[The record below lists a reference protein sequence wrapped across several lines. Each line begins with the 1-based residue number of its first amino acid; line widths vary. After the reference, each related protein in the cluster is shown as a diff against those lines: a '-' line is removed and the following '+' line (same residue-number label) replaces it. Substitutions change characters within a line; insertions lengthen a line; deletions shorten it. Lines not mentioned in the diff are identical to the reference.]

1 MFRPVTQRLVPRF
14 SRGVSQALADA
25 AGWNQAPT
33 QITTLSNGMRVATKE
48 SFGELA
54 SVGVFVDAGVRSE
67 TAETAGASHLV
78 EQLAFTG
85 TKKRAQSALQ
95 REVESMGGALN
106 VNVDREQ
113 TSYTLSCFG
122 SDVKQGVDILGD
134 VVNNLPVENLEKHKA
149 GIIQNLADAD
159 QPTRAVIEDR
169 LHLCAYR
176 DCSLGLSAIGP
187 YEGIENLTSSH
198 LSSYVNSNYTAD
210 KMVLVAS
217 GPVKHADL
225 VKQAEAAFGGVKSGQ
240 PAAGEEAP
248 YFCGAELI
256 YRNDEMGPTAY
267 VSVGYKSVPCRSGD
281 SVTFMVMQHIIGSYK
296 KDAGLVPGNIS
307 GNRTINAVANKMYVG
322 CADEFE
328 AFNCFYKDTGMFGF
342 YAACD
347 EVAVEHCIGELQFG
361 INLLAFSVTEEEVA
375 RGKRE
380 LKAAL
385 FGGSG
390 SADETTAN
398 VGKQILAYGREVSAA
413 EMCLRIDAID
423 AEEVKRV
430 AWQYTNDTDIAVTA
444 LGPLHGIPTYVEL
457 RRGTG
462 MHRY

>member
-1 MFRPVTQRLVPRF
+1 V
-14 SRGVSQALADA
+14 LADSTA
-25 AGWNQAPT
+25 WNQAPV
-33 QITTLSNGMRVATKE
+33 QVTTLSNGLRVATKE
-48 SFGELA
+48 SFGEVA
-54 SVGVFVDAGVRSE
+54 SVGVFLDAGVRSE
-67 TAETAGASHLV
+67 TADTAGASYLI
-78 EQLAFTG
+78 EKLALSG
-85 TKKRAQSALQ
+85 TAKRSKDVLE
-95 REVESMGGALN
+95 REVESMGGSLSMSTG
-106 VNVDREQ
+106 REHS
-113 TSYTLSCFG
+113 SYRLSCFKN
-122 SDVKQGVDILGD
+122 DMKQGVDILSDLVTNVPTNIAASQGAI
-134 VVNNLPVENLEKHKA
+134 LKELEES
-149 GIIQNLADAD
+149 D

-187 YEGIENLTSSH
+187 YDGIENVKAEH
-198 LSSYVNSNYTAD
+198 LNSYVNANYTGRN
-210 KMVLVAS
+210 MVLAATGAIDHATVVAM
-217 GPVKHADL
+217 
-225 VKQAEAAFGGVKSGQ
+225 AEASLGGV
-240 PAAGEEAP
+240 AAGAPPAIQDAP

-256 YRNDEMGPTAY
+256 YRNDEMGGVAY
-267 VSVGYKSVPCRSGD
+267 VSVGYKSVPAMSGD
-281 SVTFMVMQHIIGSYK
+281 AVTFMVMQHIIGSYK
-296 KDAGLVPGNIS
+296 KNAGLVPGNIS

-380 LKAAL
+380 LKNAL

-390 SADETTAN
+390 SAEESCAE
-398 VGKQILAYGREVSAA
+398 VGEQVLTYGRGIPSA
-413 EMCLRIDAID
+413 EMILRIDAID
-423 AEEVKRV
+423 SEEVKRV
-430 AWQYTNDTDIAVTA
+430 AWQYCNDTDIAVTA
-444 LGPLHGIPTYVEL
+444 LGPLHGMPTYMEL